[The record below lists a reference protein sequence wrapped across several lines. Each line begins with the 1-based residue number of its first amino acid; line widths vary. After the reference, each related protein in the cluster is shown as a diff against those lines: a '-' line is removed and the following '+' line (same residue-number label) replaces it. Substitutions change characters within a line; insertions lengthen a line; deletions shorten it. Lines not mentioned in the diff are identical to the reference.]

1 MSCKTKTTMG
11 KNKYFSTKSVFGQL
25 ISLIDDSMISK
36 AVKKHDSDRYVKH
49 FKCQDHLFSMIFCCL
64 EKCNSLREVSGGMVG
79 LSGKEHTVRINHLP
93 KRSTLADANKG
104 RKVEFFEE
112 VYNELLK
119 KYGFVLSDSRLE
131 VVLGKKIKIVDST
144 TISLFKD
151 ILECVGRK
159 SIDGKSKGG
168 IKSHTVINADEKVP
182 NLVWFSPARTHDH
195 RFLEHLKYDENTLY
209 IFDKGYNDYVAFAH
223 FTEQK
228 TGFVTRIKSNAK
240 YEVTQK
246 NIIPENIH
254 SGVLSD
260 QIIEVDLDNKVNKT
274 KTKLKLRKIEYYDR
288 EHKRTFEFISN
299 LFEFRADTIAALY
312 KLRWQIELLFKQIK
326 QNFPLKYFLGDNE
339 NAIKIQIY
347 CVLIVNLL
355 MSVIQKSLKKQWSF
369 SNLVSFCRIHLFNYI
384 NLTKFF
390 ESPEKDWELEM
401 ENDGQ
406 LGLFDDYLATG

>member
-1 MSCKTKTTMG
+1 MG

-25 ISLIDDSMISK
+25 ISLLDDSMISK
-36 AVKKHDSDRYVKH
+36 AVDKHNSDRYVKH
-49 FKCQDHLFSMIFCCL
+49 FKSQDHLFSMVFCCL
-64 EKCNSLREVSGGMVG
+64 EKCNSLREVTSGMLG
-79 LSGKEHTVRINHLP
+79 LSGKEETVRINHLP
-93 KRSTLADANKG
+93 KKSTLSDANKT

-112 VYNELLK
+112 IYNKLLE
-119 KYGFVLSDSRLE
+119 KYSFVLSDSRVE
-131 VVLGKKIKIVDST
+131 IALGKQVKIVDST

-151 ILECVGRK
+151 ILKCVGRK
-159 SIDGKSKGG
+159 PSNGKSKGG
-168 IKSHTVINADEKVP
+168 IKSHSVINADEKVP
-182 NLVWFSPARTHDH
+182 NLVWFTAATTHDH
-195 RFLEHLKYDENTLY
+195 QFLEKLKCDEDTVY
-209 IFDKGYNDYVAFAH
+209 IFDKGYNDYKAFEY
-223 FTEQK
+223 FTQQK
-228 TGFVTRIKSNAK
+228 TGFVTRIKENAK

-246 NIIPENIH
+246 NTILEKIH

-260 QIIEVDLDNKVNKT
+260 EIIEVEIDKEST
-274 KTKLKLRKIEYYDR
+274 KGKLKLRKIKYYDR

-312 KLRWQIELLFKQIK
+312 KIRWQIELLFKQIK

-355 MSVIQKSLKKQWSF
+355 MGVIKKSLKRQWSF

-384 NLTKFF
+384 HLTKFL
-390 ESPEKDWELEM
+390 ESPEKDWELDPKI
-401 ENDGQ
+401 NGQ

>member
-1 MSCKTKTTMG
+1 MG

-25 ISLIDDSMISK
+25 ISLIDDSMVQK
-36 AVKKHDSDRYVKH
+36 AVEKYDSDRYVKS
-49 FKCQDHLFSMIFCCL
+49 FKSQDHLFSMVFCCL
-64 EKCNSLREVSGGMVG
+64 EKCNSLREVAQGMLG
-79 LSGKEHTVRINHLP
+79 LSGKEETVRINHLP
-93 KRSTLADANKG
+93 KKSTLADANKC

-112 VYNELLK
+112 IYNNLLK
-119 KYGFVLSDSRLE
+119 KYSFVLSDSRIQVALAKN
-131 VVLGKKIKIVDST
+131 VKIVDST

-151 ILECVGRK
+151 ILKCVGRK

-168 IKSHTVINADEKVP
+168 IKSHSVINADEKVP
-182 NLVWFSPARTHDH
+182 NLVWFTPATTHDH
-195 RFLEHLKYDENTLY
+195 QFLEKLKCDEHTVY
-209 IFDKGYNDYVAFAH
+209 IFDKGYNDYKAFDY
-223 FTEQK
+223 FTERK
-228 TGFVTRIKSNAK
+228 TGFVTRIKDNAK
-240 YEVTQK
+240 YKVTQES
-246 NIIPENIH
+246 NIPESIH

-260 QIIEVDLDNKVNKT
+260 EIIEIEVDKGSI
-274 KTKLKLRKIEYYDR
+274 KTKLKLRKIKYYDR

-312 KLRWQIELLFKQIK
+312 KIRWQIELLFKQIK

-355 MSVIQKSLKKQWSF
+355 MGVIKKSLKRQWSF

-384 NLTKFF
+384 HLTKFL
-390 ESPEKDWELEM
+390 ESPEKDWEL
-401 ENDGQ
+401 NTKSDGQ